1 MFDDFQELEEE
12 QEDDIFGSYEPEE
25 PDGLQPPRYSTL
37 CLGHEQVEIKLLDLI
52 NSGNMP
58 HAVIFLGPVGI
69 GKSTMAFRLA
79 RYLLKHGTADSAQDS
94 LFGDAPLEAT
104 SLDVVANDPVFTKVA
119 AGGHPDLL
127 TLEYSLEPKKVG
139 KQADIDV
146 YTARKVAPFLRMTS
160 ADGGWRVVIIDNAD
174 RLNRNAQNALLK
186 ILEEPPSNALLILV
200 THRLGAMI
208 PTIRSR
214 CRTINFEPLKEDALS
229 QLMQQEIG
237 NTISRDDQALLSA
250 ITGGSMG
257 LAQKFVETGGLET
270 TQTILGLLERWP
282 DFNKVEIH
290 HLAESVGRQGQD
302 AAFDNIEL
310 VFLWIAEQIIFAKAK
325 GEGGTP
331 SAPLDKGFITSMRNT
346 YTLPQ
351 WLEIFENLKAHFA
364 QARFSNLD
372 KKQAVLH
379 AFNLIKP

>member
-12 QEDDIFGSYEPEE
+12 QEDDIFGAYEPEE
-25 PDGLQPPRYSTL
+25 PEGLQPPRHSTL
-37 CLGHEQVEIKLLDLI
+37 CLGHEQIEAKLLDLI

-58 HAVIFLGPVGI
+58 HAMIFAGPVGI

-104 SLDVVANDPVFTKVA
+104 SLNIPSDDPVFSKVA

-127 TLEYSLEPKKVG
+127 TLEYSLEPKKAG
-139 KQADIDV
+139 KEADIDV

-214 CRTINFEPLKEDALS
+214 CRVMNFDPLKEEALT

-237 NTISRDDQALLSA
+237 NTISGEDRILLSS

-257 LAQKFVETGGLET
+257 LAQKFVETGGLEI
-270 TQTILGLLERWP
+270 TQSILGMFERWP
-282 DFNKVEIH
+282 DFNKVDIH
-290 HLAESVGRQGQD
+290 HLSDSAGRAGQD
-302 AAFDNIEL
+302 ASFDNIER
-310 VFLWIAEQIIFAKAK
+310 VFLWVAEQIIFAKAK
-325 GEGGTP
+325 GEDGMP
-331 SAPLDKGFITSMRNT
+331 SAPLDKGFITSMCNT

-351 WLEIFENLKAHFA
+351 WLEIFENLRAHFS

>member
-37 CLGHEQVEIKLLDLI
+37 CLGHEQVETKLLDLI

-58 HAVIFLGPVGI
+58 HAVIFSGPVGI

-104 SLDVVANDPVFTKVA
+104 NLNVAADDPVFTKVA

-186 ILEEPPSNALLILV
+186 ILEEPPSNALLVLV

-229 QLMQQEIG
+229 QLMKQEIG

-290 HLAESVGRQGQD
+290 HLAESAGRQGQD
-302 AAFDNIEL
+302 AAFDNIER
-310 VFLWIAEQIIFAKAK
+310 VFLWIAEQIIFTKAK
-325 GEGGTP
+325 GEGAVP
-331 SAPLDKGFITSMRNT
+331 SAPLDKGFITSMSNA
-346 YTLPQ
+346 YALPK
-351 WLEIFENLKAHFA
+351 WLEIFENLKAHFT